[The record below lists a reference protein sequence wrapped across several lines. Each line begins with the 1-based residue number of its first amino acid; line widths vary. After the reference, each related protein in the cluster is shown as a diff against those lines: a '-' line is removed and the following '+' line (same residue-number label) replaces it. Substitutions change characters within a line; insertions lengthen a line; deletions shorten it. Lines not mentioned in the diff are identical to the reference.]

1 MATENSEEVKKTW
14 PRKGDCIRFL
24 FGTVQHEGV
33 MLSCSPF
40 KGTCKVE
47 FTRGVDSVNLKRT
60 KWGVILKEKGKGKGL
75 IVSPDH
81 VACASR
87 ITTLFVNV
95 CAYVCE

>member
-1 MATENSEEVKKTW
+1 
-14 PRKGDCIRFL
+14 
-24 FGTVQHEGV
+24 

-47 FTRGVDSVNLKRT
+47 FTGGVDSVNLKHP
-60 KWGVILKEKGKGKGL
+60 KWNVILEEKEKGKEL

-87 ITTLFVNV
+87 ITALFVNL
-95 CAYVCE
+95 CE